1 MFGRRSFSEGPGS
14 RGPFFRGVFN
24 YIILQYL
31 RDKPKHGYE
40 IIRELEEHFHG
51 LYAPSA
57 GTIYPRLQSLE
68 KRGFVTS
75 VEVDAKRVYSITD
88 AGLHYLTEH
97 HDVLAKTR
105 DRLNEW
111 ANPESEKEVLAAL
124 LEFRKLGKTVKWE
137 FSKLDAV
144 KLVRITQVLSRTNQ
158 EIDDILKS

>member
-31 RDKPKHGYE
+31 KDRPKHGYE

-68 KRGFVTS
+68 KRGLVTS
-75 VEVDAKRVYSITD
+75 VEMDTKRVYSITD
-88 AGLHYLTEH
+88 AGLCYLTEH
-97 HDVLAKTR
+97 HEILAKTR
-105 DRLNEW
+105 DRLNEL
-111 ANPESEKEVLAAL
+111 ANPESEKEVLTAL
-124 LEFRKLGKTVKWE
+124 LEFRTLARTVKWE
-137 FSKLDAV
+137 FGKLDAD
-144 KLVRITQVLSRTNQ
+144 KLARITQALSRANQ
-158 EIDDILKS
+158 EIDEILKG